1 MRKFLPI
8 VFALQLFVI
17 GAYAGTDK
25 STDNIKDVK
34 ILIDAVPFDM
44 DNLQANFSI
53 ELQKA
58 VVLTWKANS
67 DYKNY
72 TYTIERAAK
81 DNFSE
86 IGSLYSANTL
96 DQDTFCFTDFKPLS
110 GISYY
115 RIKIT
120 DSNNQLKYSKVVK
133 VDSIKAEL
141 AFTSSDSNIEGN

>member
-1 MRKFLPI
+1 MRKFLPL
-8 VFALQLFVI
+8 VFALQFFII
-17 GAYAGTDK
+17 GAYAAGDK
-25 STDNIKDVK
+25 PADNIKDPK
-34 ILIDAVPFDM
+34 ILDAVPYEM

-58 VVLTWKANS
+58 VVLTWSANS
-67 DYKNY
+67 SYKNY

-81 DNFSE
+81 NNFSE
-86 IGSLYSANTL
+86 IGSLNSVNTL

-141 AFTSSDSNIEGN
+141 AFTSENIEKY

>member
-1 MRKFLPI
+1 MRKFLPL
-8 VFALQLFVI
+8 VFALQLFII
-17 GAYAGTDK
+17 GAYAAGDK
-25 STDNIKDVK
+25 PTDNIKDPK
-34 ILIDAVPFDM
+34 ILDAVPYEM

-58 VVLTWKANS
+58 VVLTWNANTN
-67 DYKNY
+67 YKNY

-81 DNFSE
+81 NNFSE
-86 IGSLYSANTL
+86 IGFLNSANTL

-120 DSNNQLKYSKVVK
+120 DSNHQLKYSKVVK

-141 AFTSSDSNIEGN
+141 AFTSENIENN